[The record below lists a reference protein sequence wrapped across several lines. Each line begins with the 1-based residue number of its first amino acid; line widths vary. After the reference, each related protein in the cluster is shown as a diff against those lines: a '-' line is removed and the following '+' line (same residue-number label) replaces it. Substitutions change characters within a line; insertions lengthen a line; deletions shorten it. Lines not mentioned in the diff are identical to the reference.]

1 MANREKVGF
10 ITQGEA
16 RKAETK
22 IPEIGVGMLGYAFMG
37 KAHSNAYKKLSY
49 IFWPPPAIP
58 KLVAICGRDESKV
71 SEAARRYG
79 YSKYYTDWKKL
90 TKDPD
95 IQLFDN
101 GTPTDLHAAP
111 CIEAA
116 EQGKHVFCEKP
127 LARTAREAKPMVE
140 AVRRAHVKNMVGFN
154 YRFIPAIQVAR
165 KLIKDGTLGRIYHF
179 HGRYLQEWIMD
190 PNFPLVWR
198 LRKEIAGLGALGCIG
213 PHVVDLAHFLV
224 GDVSTVSAIT
234 TTFIHDRPLEND
246 PSKRGNVDVDDA
258 FESIVEFE
266 GGAIGHISASRFA
279 AGRKNYQNIE
289 VYGENGSILF
299 NLEKLNELQVH
310 LRNHDVK
317 DLGSSFHDTLV
328 TESFHPYWE
337 NWWPHGHI
345 IGWEHTVIHEAYHLV
360 NAIVNDADVS
370 PLGATFEDGYKCN
383 VVLDAIAESANSARK
398 MQVDYSL

>member
-1 MANREKVGF
+1 MTDHDKVGF
-10 ITQGEA
+10 IIQGET
-16 RKAETK
+16 RKAEEK
-22 IPEIGVGMLGYAFMG
+22 IPELGIGMLGYAFMG
-37 KAHSNAYKKLSY
+37 KAHSNAYKKISY
-49 IFWPPPAIP
+49 IFWPPCAIP
-58 KLVAICGRDESKV
+58 KLAAICGRDESKV

-90 TKDPD
+90 VRDPEVE
-95 IQLFDN
+95 LFDN
-101 GTPTDLHAAP
+101 GTPTYMHAEP
-111 CIEAA
+111 SVEAA

-127 LARTAREAKPMVE
+127 LARSAQEAKPMLQ
-140 AVRRAHVKNMVGFN
+140 AVRKAHVKNMVGFN

-190 PNFPLVWR
+190 PSFPLVWR
-198 LRKEIAGLGALGCIG
+198 LRKEKAGLGALGCIG

-224 GDVSTVSAIT
+224 GNLSTVSAIT
-234 TTFIHDRPLEND
+234 RTFIHDRPLEDD
-246 PSKRGNVDVDDA
+246 PTKRGKVDVDDA

-266 GGAIGHISASRFA
+266 GGAIGHISSSRFA
-279 AGRKNYQNIE
+279 AGRKNYQHIE
-289 VYGENGSILF
+289 IYGENGSILF

-317 DLGSSFHDTLV
+317 DLSSSFHDTLV

-345 IGWEHTVIHEAYHLV
+345 MGWEDAMVNEMYHFIS
-360 NAIVNDADVS
+360 AIMRDTDVS
-370 PLGATFEDGYKCN
+370 PLGANFEDGYKCN
-383 VVLDAIAESANSARK
+383 VVLDAIAESANTGRK
-398 MQVDYSL
+398 VQVDYSI